1 MKNRLPKFSWLDLV
15 FLIGIVGFFYYVSLQ
30 IETNLRYNWNWG
42 MIPNYILRWDDE
54 TGRWVSNILLQ
65 GFLTT
70 IRISIYGSIL
80 ALVLGTILGLARV
93 SNNLAVRMLA
103 RTYVEL
109 LRNVPAIVIIFI
121 FHFFLA
127 DQIMPVFGVEDWARN
142 IPEENLP
149 LYEFLFG
156 EMRLFPSLLSG
167 IIVISLFESAFVGE
181 IIRSGIESIEK
192 GQWEAGEAIGLG
204 KLEQMRYVILPQA
217 FRRGLPPLANQFIT
231 LIKDS
236 SIISLI
242 SIQEL
247 TYKTSELVATTR
259 AIFEP
264 WLTTAGVDVIIWGSL
279 AMRGRRRERRTGNAQ
294 S

>member
-1 MKNRLPKFSWLDLV
+1 MTKTLKKLTWLDLA
-15 FLIGIVGFFYYVSLQ
+15 FLIGIAAFFYYVAIQ
-30 IETNLRYNWNWG
+30 VEVNLRYNWNWSI
-42 MIPNYILRWDDE
+42 IPNYILRWDE
-54 TGRWVSNILLQ
+54 KSGGWVSNILLQ

-80 ALVLGTILGLARV
+80 ALAFGLILGLARV
-93 SNNLAVRMLA
+93 SKNLAIRMLA

-109 LRNVPAIVIIFI
+109 LRNIPAVVIIFI

-127 DQIMPVFGVEDWARN
+127 DQIMPILGAEEWARG
-142 IPEENLP
+142 IPREDLAF
-149 LYEFLFG
+149 YEFLFG
-156 EMRLFPSLLSG
+156 DMRFFPSLLSG
-167 IIVISLFESAFVGE
+167 IIVIALFESAYVGE
-181 IIRSGIESIEK
+181 IIRAGIQSIEK

-204 KLEQMRYVILPQA
+204 KAQQMRYVILPQA
-217 FRRGLPPLANQFIT
+217 IRNVLPPMANQFIT

-247 TYKTSELVATTR
+247 TYKTSELVSTTR

-264 WLTTAGVDVIIWGSL
+264 WLTTAGFYFVICFSL
-279 AMRGRRRERRTGNAQ
+279 SVLFRWLERRSSRARR
-294 S
+294 

>member
-1 MKNRLPKFSWLDLV
+1 MKKLLQKFSWLDLV
-15 FLIGIVGFFYYVSLQ
+15 FLIGIVSFFYYVSLQ

-80 ALVLGTILGLARV
+80 ALVLGTLLGLARV
-93 SNNLAVRMLA
+93 SNNLALRMLA

-127 DQIMPVFGVEDWARN
+127 DQIMPILGVEDWARN
-142 IPEENLP
+142 IPQENLP

-156 EMRLFPSLLSG
+156 NMRLFPSLLSG
-167 IIVISLFESAFVGE
+167 IIVIALFESAFVGE
-181 IIRSGIESIEK
+181 IIRSGIESVEK

-204 KLEQMRYVILPQA
+204 KFERMRYVILPQA
-217 FRRGLPPLANQFIT
+217 FRRVLPPLANQFIT

-264 WLTTAGVDVIIWGSL
+264 WLTTAGFYFVICFGLSIL
-279 AMRGRRRERRTGNAQ
+279 FRMLERR
-294 S
+294 SLKSHH

>member
-1 MKNRLPKFSWLDLV
+1 MIKTKQKLTWLDLV
-15 FLIGIVGFFYYVSLQ
+15 FLIGIVAFFYYVAVQ
-30 IETNLRYNWNWG
+30 IETNLRYNWNWAI
-42 MIPNYILRWDDE
+42 IPNYILRWDDE
-54 TGRWVSNILLQ
+54 TGSWVSNILLQ

-70 IRISIYGSIL
+70 IRISIYGGIL
-80 ALVLGTILGLARV
+80 SLVLGTILGLARV

-127 DQIMPVFGVEDWARN
+127 DQIMPILGVEDWARN
-142 IPEENLP
+142 IPREDLA

-156 EMRLFPSLLSG
+156 NMRLFPSLLSG
-167 IIVISLFESAFVGE
+167 IIVIALFESAFVGE
-181 IIRSGIESIEK
+181 IVRSGIESIEK

-204 KLEQMRYVILPQA
+204 KLEQMRHVILPQA
-217 FRRGLPPLANQFIT
+217 FRKVLPPLANQFIT

-264 WLTTAGVDVIIWGSL
+264 WLTTAAFYFIICFSL
-279 AMRGRRRERRTGNAQ
+279 SILFRMLERR
-294 S
+294 SLKSRR